1 MKFSEA
7 LEAIKKLE
15 NGADLASAIE
25 GELDG
30 LKSKNYEIIGEKRNA
45 TTKLSAIEAALMA
58 VASAVGITGDIDAVL
73 GAIEPKITELK
84 TAQTK
89 LTEAETRATAAETKV
104 SSFER
109 KGKLANIAT
118 KAGAS
123 AAVLETLF
131 GEKLDQ
137 FAIEGETV
145 KFGDKSLREYVEAD
159 AVLKDFIPS
168 LFPAS
173 AQVDPKPEAA
183 KPQAKLPSGSPK
195 GDAPDADPIA
205 NHLKRHSGW
214 KVIAK

>member
-15 NGADLASAIE
+15 NGVDLASVIE
-25 GELDG
+25 SELDG
-30 LKSKNYEIIGEKRNA
+30 LKSKNYEIIGEKRSA
-45 TTKLSAIEAALMA
+45 TSKLSAIEAALMA

-89 LTEAETRATAAETKV
+89 LTEAESRATAAETKV

-109 KGKLANIAT
+109 KGKLADIAA

-137 FAIEGETV
+137 FAIEGDVV
-145 KFGDKSLREYVEAD
+145 KFGDKPLREHIEAD
-159 AVLKDFIPS
+159 AVLKDFTPS

-173 AQVDPKPEAA
+173 QPDPKPET
-183 KPQAKLPSGSPK
+183 KQQPKLPSGSPK
-195 GDAPDADPIA
+195 GDAPAADPIA
-205 NHLKRHSGW
+205 NHLKRHNGW
-214 KVIAK
+214 KAIAK